1 MSEGVLQSC
10 LVGVFFA
17 AHEYE
22 MFQSVRETVIIVSLG
37 CCGGYNGSA
46 VNIYTGI
53 GHIYYT

>member
-1 MSEGVLQSC
+1 MREGVLHSC

-22 MFQSVRETVIIVSLG
+22 MFQSVRETIIIVSLG
-37 CCGGYNGSA
+37 RCGGYSA

-53 GHIYYT
+53 GHRYYT